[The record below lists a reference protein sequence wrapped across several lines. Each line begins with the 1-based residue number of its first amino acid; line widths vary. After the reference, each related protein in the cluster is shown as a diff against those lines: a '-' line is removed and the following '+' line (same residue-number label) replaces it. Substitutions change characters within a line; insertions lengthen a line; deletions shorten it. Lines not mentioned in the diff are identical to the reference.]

1 MRKHIIGA
9 AAILMQLIVFYL
21 VPLFAGAADAM
32 GMVSMMLLA
41 TFTLS
46 AVLGAAS
53 KTWTKYMHPIIAA
66 LAFVP
71 SVFIYYNESALIH
84 AIWYFAASAFG
95 VLLGAI
101 VGKWIT

>member
-41 TFTLS
+41 TFALS

-66 LAFVP
+66 LAW
-71 SVFIYYNESALIH
+71 ISAPGPPISPHTTCCQRSRQALRPPVQRP
-84 AIWYFAASAFG
+84 AACWS
-95 VLLGAI
+95 GAS
-101 VGKWIT
+101 